1 MGHEYYWA
9 STQTKVTGFRLTY
22 SLQLNAVKSFYIF
35 PFPSL
40 LCVTAWERAGWQERC
55 LVLMIVFI
63 PLPSAAVSKGAKTYL
78 RFNLNYATF
87 LPPIPRNCLL
97 QSPHRWGRYKTSQI
111 GIAAPICG
119 HGLGGRGGGPG
130 EFTRGGVGFK
140 ISGGNSFSPVGG
152 AKIGLP

>member
-1 MGHEYYWA
+1 MTISLDMGHEYYWA
-9 STQTKVTGFRLTY
+9 STQTKDTGFRLTY

-35 PFPSL
+35 PLSKLTMRNSL
-40 LCVTAWERAGWQERC
+40 GKGWQERC

-63 PLPSAAVSKGAKTYL
+63 PLPSAGQQGGKKYL
-78 RFNLNYATF
+78 RLNLNYATF

-130 EFTRGGVGFK
+130 EFTRG
-140 ISGGNSFSPVGG
+140 
-152 AKIGLP
+152 A